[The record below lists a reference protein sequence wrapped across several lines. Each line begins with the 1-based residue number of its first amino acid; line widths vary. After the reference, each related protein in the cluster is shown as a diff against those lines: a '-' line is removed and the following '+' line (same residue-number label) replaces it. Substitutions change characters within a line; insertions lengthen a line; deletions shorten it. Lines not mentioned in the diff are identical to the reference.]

1 VNESQSFIMRRLRS
15 EDANKLGDFFT
26 RNNRPEITNNFSPFP
41 LIYQTACDLLKPERN
56 DLFFIAEEN
65 DEFLAFSMLRGKD
78 EGYVIP
84 SFGIFVDWARQNSGY
99 GNRLS
104 EWTFRWADRMG
115 VQKIRLSV
123 YEDNYKALSLY
134 KKYGFTE
141 SERRNDK
148 SGRVSLILH
157 RTQPIEK
164 TKIFASTQALPT
176 CESLSQRLNKWFD
189 AGIHRIELSNFPIA
203 GDDDFINMAKSY
215 PGELLIHHFF
225 PDEGS
230 DVILNLASA
239 DPTTR
244 QNTHRFFQR
253 SIEWSAKIGAPFFSF
268 HAGYITDPV
277 GRDSNGFVLAEPAR
291 DEYDRAW
298 DRFTKEVRVL
308 AKYAANCGIK
318 LLIENNVVIK
328 ANKDKLLLSR
338 PEEFVNF
345 LKQFSKTDNIGVLF
359 DWGHWY
365 VTAGTYDL
373 DIASFLLIA
382 DNIVGLHLHTNNGV
396 SDEHLP
402 IPSNASQISSLIN
415 IHPDYVTLEGHFLNL
430 SILQQNIL
438 QMEKVFQ

>member
-1 VNESQSFIMRRLRS
+1 VNNSNAYIMRRLQS
-15 EDANKLGDFFT
+15 EDANKLGDFFS
-26 RNNRPEITNNFSPFP
+26 RNNRPHITYNFRPFP
-41 LIYQTACDLLKPERN
+41 LNSETARDLLKPERK
-56 DLFFIAEEN
+56 DQFFIAEEN
-65 DEFLAFSMLRGKD
+65 GVFVAFSMLRGKD
-78 EGYVIP
+78 EGFEIP
-84 SFGIFVDWARQNSGY
+84 SFGIFVDWERQKIGY
-99 GNRLS
+99 GNRLC
-104 EWTFRWADRMG
+104 EWTFRWADRLG

-123 YEDNYKALSLY
+123 YEDNHHALSLY

-148 SGRVSLILH
+148 SGRVSLILQ
-157 RTQPIEK
+157 RTQPIER

-176 CESLSQRLNKWFD
+176 CESLSQRLHKWFD

-225 PDEGS
+225 PTEGS
-230 DVILNLASA
+230 DVILNFASA

-253 SIEWSAKIGAPFFSF
+253 SIEWSAKIGAPYFSF

-298 DRFTKEVRVL
+298 ERFTKEVRVL

-318 LLIENNVVIK
+318 LLIENNVVTK

-345 LKQFSKTDNIGVLF
+345 LKQFSTTDNIGVLF

-365 VTAGTYDL
+365 VTACTYDL

-382 DNIVGLHLHTNNGV
+382 DDMHGLHLHTNNGV

-402 IPSNASQISSLIN
+402 IPSNASQISDLIN

-430 SILQQNIL
+430 SILQQNIM
-438 QMEKVFQ
+438 QMEKVF